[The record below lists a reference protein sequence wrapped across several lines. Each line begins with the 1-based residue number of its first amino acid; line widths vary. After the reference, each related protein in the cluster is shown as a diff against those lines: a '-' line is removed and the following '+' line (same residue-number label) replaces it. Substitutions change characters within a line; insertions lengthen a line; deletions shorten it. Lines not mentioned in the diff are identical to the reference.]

1 MTFWPSEIYVYCAVL
16 LLALCSVITR
26 SGFMVFGDYIPLPDS
41 VRRALRYAPAAALTA
56 IIVPDL
62 LPWSAEAGPAFDYR
76 LIAAIVAIL
85 VFLRT
90 RSAVLVIVSGMV
102 SLWGLRWLIG

>member
-1 MTFWPSEIYVYCAVL
+1 MSFWTSEIYVYSAIL

-26 SGFMVFGDYIPLPDS
+26 AGFMVFGDHIPLPTE

-56 IIVPDL
+56 IIAPEL
-62 LPWSAEAGPAFDYR
+62 LPWQSSLGPVFDPKLVAG
-76 LIAAIVAIL
+76 IVGVL

-90 RSAVLVIVSGMV
+90 RSAVLVIVVGMLV
-102 SLWGLRWLIG
+102 LWALRWLAH

>member
-1 MTFWPSEIYVYCAVL
+1 MALWPSEAYVYYAIL
-16 LLALCSVITR
+16 LLAVCSVVTR
-26 SGFMVFGDYIPLPDS
+26 SGFMVFGDYLPLPDP

-62 LPWSAEAGPAFDYR
+62 LPWSAESGPAFDYR
-76 LIAAIVAIL
+76 LIAAIVSII
-85 VFLRT
+85 VFFRT

-102 SLWGLRWLIG
+102 SLWGLRWLAG

>member
-1 MTFWPSEIYVYCAVL
+1 MTLWPSEIYVYCAIL

-26 SGFMVFGDYIPLPDS
+26 SGFMVFGDYLPLPDS

-62 LPWSAEAGPAFDYR
+62 LPWSADTGPAFDYR
-76 LIAAIVAIL
+76 LIAAIIAIL

-102 SLWGLRWLIG
+102 SLWALRWLFG